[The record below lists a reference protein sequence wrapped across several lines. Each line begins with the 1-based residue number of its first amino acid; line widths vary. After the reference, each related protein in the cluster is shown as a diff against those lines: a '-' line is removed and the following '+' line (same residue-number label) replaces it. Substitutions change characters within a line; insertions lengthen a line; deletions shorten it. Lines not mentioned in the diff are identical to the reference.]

1 MLEALMSASNMP
13 TSTPT
18 NMPTIMSASNMP
30 TATPTIMPTIMS
42 SSNMPT
48 STPTNMPTTMSA
60 SNMPT
65 STPTNMPT
73 TTPTSAP
80 TEQWLHMGLV
90 GTHFQVNATLNDAL
104 PTDLQGSSLLPDLKE
119 SVGKMSSATVGPMP
133 SFFVFACIV
142 GIAVTAMV
150 TLRRKRAAAGD
161 RWDGELKPLVAVS
174 VQVPTAVAPTTRAK
188 D

>member
-1 MLEALMSASNMP
+1 MGNKDFFGPSPAAGTDSLLKMADFTRSVVWRVWVAVMLLAQASVASSDSSDSDIDVISASNMPTITSASNMP

-30 TATPTIMPTIMS
+30 TATPTT
-42 SSNMPT
+42 
-48 STPTNMPTTMSA
+48 
-60 SNMPT
+60 
-65 STPTNMPT
+65 
-73 TTPTSAP
+73 AP

-142 GIAVTAMV
+142 GIAV
-150 TLRRKRAAAGD
+150 
-161 RWDGELKPLVAVS
+161 
-174 VQVPTAVAPTTRAK
+174 
-188 D
+188 